1 MCPNAAQHHKKVT
14 YHISL
19 GREKIKIQNSK
30 NRGLPG
36 GLVVKNLSAN
46 AEGTASN
53 PGPARSHMCRATK
66 AECHNY

>member
-30 NRGLPG
+30 NRGFPG

-46 AEGTASN
+46 AQGSFNPWPSEIPHVQSN
-53 PGPARSHMCRATK
+53 
-66 AECHNY
+66 